1 VASGGCKVITG
12 MNKVSHIVLCR
23 TLLLSAGL
31 AGVLSLAGSGM
42 ALAQRLPDPPAP
54 VEQPVGPFRIPN
66 LEQFLQSY
74 KQAGSPK
81 LLVSTEVFGVSGDAA
96 KTLNNQAIATRL
108 SARLQDAFRNAE
120 VFFVSPGA
128 DQLRRASNENQLTRT
143 EDFAAARAVGTQASA
158 DIVFYLRLIEQSG
171 RQDGV
176 RYSGSY
182 VIADLRRG
190 QSIGS
195 FAWDMYQDPASG
207 EFDAYRMADY
217 AAVLATR
224 MSYDFVDA
232 FPLGGAVAGLRSFNI
247 QLVGDYADEDLKGF
261 RDALRTLPG
270 VKGES
275 VKLDREDATSAQ
287 KISTFNLFY
296 GGDLIDLRS
305 DLRKAA
311 IDQLFMEASIA
322 STAEGNV
329 SVKLSPL
336 GLTPRERNLS
346 GGPTSD
352 RARSDRD
359 GLAASYAK
367 AGSPLIALMVNRIS
381 VSSEAITGSPVA
393 TLPATPTSTGTP
405 TGTYEAPQIIVGNR
419 VDLTRSGSLEDLIVR
434 GLDSE
439 LTDRRAARRE
449 DGLLDVGYF
458 EAKLAQ
464 RMIQL
469 KLNLVDV
476 SAAQSKVLSSPAS
489 MSQPW
494 TDQTLATELA
504 KQSGAKVA
512 ITGVGKLVRDPAT
525 GNPTR
530 VTFTLRA
537 FDTQSAT
544 LLGATSVYR
553 DLNSG
558 SLTFNQSIDEL
569 VAEATGRIVGQLS
582 DAWGR

>member
-1 VASGGCKVITG
+1 MFKE
-12 MNKVSHIVLCR
+12 SHIVLGR
-23 TLLLSAGL
+23 TLVLAAGM
-31 AGVLSLAGSGM
+31 VLGLGNA
-42 ALAQRLPDPPAP
+42 ALAQRLPDPPVP
-54 VEQPVGPFRIPN
+54 QEGPVGPFRVPN
-66 LEQFLQSY
+66 LAQFLQSY

-81 LLVSTEVFGVSGDAA
+81 VLVSAEVFGVSGDAS
-96 KTLNNQAIATRL
+96 KTLNNQAMATRL

-143 EDFAAARAVGTQASA
+143 EDFAAAKALGTQVSA
-158 DIVFYLRLIEQSG
+158 EVVFYLRLIEQSG
-171 RQDGV
+171 RADGV

-195 FAWDMYQDPASG
+195 FAWDMYQDPNSG

-224 MSYDFVDA
+224 MSFDFVDA
-232 FPLGGAVAGLRSFNI
+232 FPLGGSVAGLRSFTV
-247 QLVGDYADEDLKGF
+247 QLVGDYADDDLKGF

-287 KISTFNLFY
+287 KVSTFSLFY

-322 STAEGNV
+322 STAEGTV

-336 GLTPRERNLS
+336 GLTPRERNLA
-346 GGPTSD
+346 GGPLSD

-367 AGSPLIALMVNRIS
+367 AGSPLIALMINRIS
-381 VSSEAITGSPVA
+381 IANETQSSVT
-393 TLPATPTSTGTP
+393 TQTPAAVTPPASS
-405 TGTYEAPQIIVGNR
+405 TYESPQIIVGNR
-419 VDLTRSGSLEDLIVR
+419 VDLTRSGSLEDLLVK

-439 LTDRRAARRE
+439 LTERRAARRE

-464 RMIQL
+464 RLLQL
-469 KLNLVDV
+469 KLNVVDV
-476 SAAQSKVLSSPAS
+476 SAAQSKVLSSPQS

-494 TDQTLATELA
+494 TDQTLAAELA
-504 KQSGAKVA
+504 KQSGAKIA
-512 ITGVGKLVRDPAT
+512 LTGVGKLVRDPTT

-530 VTFTLRA
+530 VTFTLRG
-537 FDTQSAT
+537 FDTSTST
-544 LLGATSVYR
+544 LLAATSVYR
-553 DLNSG
+553 DLNASP
-558 SLTFNQSIDEL
+558 LTFNQSIDEL
-569 VAEATGRIVGQLS
+569 VAEATGRIVGQL
-582 DAWGR
+582 AEVWAR